1 MVPAYSEMF
10 STTVT
15 VWPPGLMVSCS
26 LSVIRLDAVTVIVA
40 LAPEASDPDAGEMLR
55 FAAAE
60 ME

>member
-1 MVPAYSEMF
+1 MF

-26 LSVIRLDAVTVIVA
+26 LSVIRLDEVTVIVA